1 MFWQNLNEKELSDMI
16 AEFDK
21 ENTGTITFDGFLGE
35 ASLSV
40 ARVSMRMLRCSTC

>member
-1 MFWQNLNEKELSDMI
+1 MI

-35 ASLSV
+35 KKKMIDTRSPCKIHAI
-40 ARVSMRMLRCSTC
+40 AMLYM